1 MEFSDL
7 FFNKFTFISCWTV
20 NSHSH
25 VNENYLLHLYSKKNP
40 RGCRRPVLHHPGFFA
55 PCRVQCLL
63 TPLQW
68 TSRASDPVRLGLA
81 RGFGARW
88 ICVVLASAW
97 RYYILEETSL
107 NSGHRYLWKRTIR
120 HSKGGETPFEG
131 EERRKGTTH
140 GGRAGC
146 HSERGKGK
154 PRLQGRRGMTRTTR
168 GRVM

>member
-7 FFNKFTFISCWTV
+7 FLNKFTFISCWTM

-25 VNENYLLHLYSKKNP
+25 VNENYLLRFYSKKNP
-40 RGCRRPVLHHPGFFA
+40 RGCRRLVLHHPGFFA
-55 PCRVQCLL
+55 PCRVKRLL

-81 RGFGARW
+81 RVFGARW
-88 ICVVLASAW
+88 GCVVLASAW
-97 RYYILEETSL
+97 RYCILEEIFL
-107 NSGHRYLWKRTIR
+107 NSGHHKER
-120 HSKGGETPFEG
+120 SDTPREERPAPPEG

-140 GGRAGC
+140 GRRAGC

-168 GRVM
+168 R